1 MTIFEKLQVFHLGKL
16 QISHLGSDIALD
28 KILRSFHNIISNK
41 IINAEKGLKKF
52 QHNSQIW
59 LLILC

>member
-1 MTIFEKLQVFHLGKL
+1 MVSGMTIFEKLQVFHLGKL

-52 QHNSQIW
+52 QHNLQI
-59 LLILC
+59 